1 LVALLD
7 AADPMCNAK
16 LSDRIKAV
24 KPSPDHPLKKKKNE
38 ITILVEGG

>member
-24 KPSPDHPLKKKKNE
+24 KPSPDHLLKKKNE
-38 ITILVEGG
+38 ITILVERG